1 MSIND
6 YLDMEALNDLLQ
18 KWAAST
24 NMICVVLDDEGNFL
38 SNVLEF
44 SRDNIEAFSED
55 IEVDDVIVASI
66 IGGPLDED
74 EDEEKVEA
82 AAGLLAASIQ
92 NLLEASYRKMIYT
105 EKLSSFCGEI
115 DNASTLIKEL
125 TIKSQGLKKIE
136 NKQNILALNASI
148 EAARAGEAGKGF
160 TVVAH
165 EFGKMAHE
173 SGVINDSIQK
183 TLKELDTAVDG
194 LGEQCSELDFTLRT
208 YFRHNSMLYYI
219 L

>member
-173 SGVINDSIQK
+173 SGVINDSIQ

-194 LGEQCSELDFTLRT
+194 LGEQCSE
-208 YFRHNSMLYYI
+208 
-219 L
+219 

>member
-1 MSIND
+1 MSVND
-6 YLDMEALNDLLQ
+6 YLDMDALNELLQ

-125 TIKSQGLKKIE
+125 TVKSQGLKKIE

-173 SGVINDSIQK
+173 SGVINDAIQK
-183 TLKELDTAVDG
+183 TLRELDTAVEG
-194 LGEQCSELDFTLRT
+194 LGEQCSE
-208 YFRHNSMLYYI
+208 
-219 L
+219 